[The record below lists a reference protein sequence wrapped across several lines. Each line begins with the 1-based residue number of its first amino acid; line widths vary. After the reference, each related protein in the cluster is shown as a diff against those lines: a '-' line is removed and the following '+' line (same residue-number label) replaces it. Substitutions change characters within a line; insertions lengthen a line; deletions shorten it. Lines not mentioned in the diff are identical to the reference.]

1 MRNQTVLISGASIA
15 GPALAYWLDRYG
27 FRVTVVEKSPAL
39 RPGGQAVDFKG
50 RTQQTVL
57 ERMGVWEEIRQR
69 RTGAFDTVY
78 LDDNGRELAVMTGE
92 FTGGDV
98 EILRGD
104 LTAIL
109 YQRTVG
115 NCEYRFGDSI
125 TALTESADG
134 VRAEFEHGPA
144 QTFDLVIG
152 ADGIHSRVRRLV
164 FGPERDYVHHLGYY
178 YCVAGAPGFGHDARR
193 PERLTARAWNA
204 PGRMAARGGSKGS
217 HLYLFASAEL
227 ERARG
232 DAAVQRRLITERF
245 TGMGGEVPS
254 MLAEL
259 DHLDGFYL
267 DAIAQVRMQGRYTC
281 GRVALVGDAG
291 YGNTLG
297 GFGTGLAVVGAY
309 VLAGEL
315 AVADGDYGAAY
326 ARYDE
331 IMRRYAK
338 IAGNSNAG
346 RFMAP
351 KTAWGIRGRNWLLGS
366 RAFGLMMKYGDKAA
380 NDIDL
385 VDYPTLA
392 GDRHALAQRAIRGR

>member
-1 MRNQTVLISGASIA
+1 VRSKTVLISGASIA

-27 FRVTVVEKSPAL
+27 FRVTVVEKAPAL

-50 RTQQTVL
+50 RTHRTVL
-57 ERMGVWEEIRQR
+57 ERMGVWEKIGRR
-69 RTGAFDTVY
+69 RTGRFDTVY
-78 LDDNGRELAVMTGE
+78 LDDAGRELAVMTGE

-109 YQRTVG
+109 YERTAARA
-115 NCEYRFGDSI
+115 EYRFGDSI
-125 TALTESADG
+125 TALTETADG
-134 VRAEFEHGPA
+134 VRAEFEHGAA

-152 ADGIHSRVRRLV
+152 ADGIHSRVRRLA
-164 FGPERDYVHHLGYY
+164 FGPEREFVHHLGYY
-178 YCVAGAPGFGHDARR
+178 YCVAGAPGFGHDASR
-193 PERLTARAWNA
+193 PERLTAHAWNA

-217 HLYLFASAEL
+217 HLYLFASPEL

-232 DAAVQRRLITERF
+232 EVAAQRRLIGERF
-245 TGMGGEVPS
+245 AGMGGEVPS

-259 DHLDGFYL
+259 EGLDGFYL
-267 DAIAQVRMQGRYTC
+267 DAIAQVQMNGRYTC

-309 VLAGEL
+309 VLSGEL
-315 AVADGDYGAAY
+315 ALADGDHEAAY

-366 RAFGLMMKYGDKAA
+366 RAFGLMMKYGDRAA

-385 VDYPTLA
+385 ADYPALA
-392 GDRHALAQRAIRGR
+392 GVGPERG

>member
-1 MRNQTVLISGASIA
+1 VRNQTVLISGASIA
-15 GPALAYWLDRYG
+15 GPALAYWLDQYG
-27 FRVTVVEKSPAL
+27 FRVTVAEKAPAL

-50 RTQQTVL
+50 RSQRTVL
-57 ERMGVWEEIRQR
+57 ERMGVWDEIQQR
-69 RTGAFDTVY
+69 RTGRFDTMY
-78 LDDNGRELAVMTGE
+78 LDASGRELAVMTGE

-109 YQRTVG
+109 HERTRTR
-115 NCEYRFGDSI
+115 CEYRFGDSI
-125 TALTESADG
+125 AALTETADG
-134 VRAEFEHGPA
+134 VRAEFEHGAA
-144 QTFDLVIG
+144 QTFDLVVG

-164 FGPERDYVHHLGYY
+164 FGPERDFVRHLGYY
-178 YCVAGAPGFGHDARR
+178 YCVAGAPGWGHDARR
-193 PERLTARAWNA
+193 RERLIARAWNA

-217 HLYLFASAEL
+217 HLYLFASGEL
-227 ERARG
+227 AGARG
-232 DAAVQRRLITERF
+232 DVAAQRRLITEKF
-245 TGMGGEVPS
+245 AGMGGEVPS

-259 DHLDGFYL
+259 DRLDDFYL
-267 DAIAQVRMQGRYTC
+267 DAIAQVQMKGRYSS

-315 AVADGDYGAAY
+315 AAADGDHAAGY

-331 IMRRYAK
+331 IMGRYVK
-338 IAGNSNAG
+338 ITGFSNVG

-351 KTAWGIRGRNWLLGS
+351 KTGWGIRGRNWLLGS

-385 VDYPTLA
+385 ADYPTIA
-392 GDRHALAQRAIRGR
+392 GARPARG

>member
-1 MRNQTVLISGASIA
+1 MRDKTVLISGASIA

-27 FRVTVVEKSPAL
+27 FRVTVVEKAPAL

-50 RTQQTVL
+50 RSQRTVL
-57 ERMGVWEEIRQR
+57 ERMGVWDEIQQR
-69 RTGAFDTVY
+69 RTGRFDTVY
-78 LDDNGRELAVMTGE
+78 LDASGRELAVMTGE

-109 YQRTVG
+109 YERTTAR
-115 NCEYRFGDSI
+115 CEYRFGDSI
-125 TALTESADG
+125 AALTETADG
-134 VRAEFEHGPA
+134 VRAEFEHGAA
-144 QTFDLVIG
+144 QTFDLVVG
-152 ADGIHSRVRRLV
+152 ADGIHSRVRRLA
-164 FGPERDYVHHLGYY
+164 FGPERDYVRHLGYY
-178 YCVAGAPGFGHDARR
+178 YCVAGAPGWGHDARR
-193 PERLTARAWNA
+193 RERLIAHAWNA

-217 HLYLFASAEL
+217 QLYLFASGEL
-227 ERARG
+227 AGARG
-232 DAAVQRRLITERF
+232 DVAAQRRLITERF
-245 TGMGGEVPS
+245 SGLGGEVPS

-259 DHLDGFYL
+259 DRLDDFYL
-267 DAIAQVRMQGRYTC
+267 DAIAQVQMKGRYTS

-315 AVADGDYGAAY
+315 ATADGDHAAGY

-331 IMRRYAK
+331 IMGQYVK
-338 IAGNSNAG
+338 TTSFSNVG

-351 KTAWGIRGRNWLLGS
+351 KTGWGIRGRNWLLGS

-380 NDIDL
+380 NDVDL
-385 VDYPTLA
+385 ADYPTLVA
-392 GDRHALAQRAIRGR
+392 DRPDRG

>member
-1 MRNQTVLISGASIA
+1 VRNQTVLISGASIA
-15 GPALAYWLDRYG
+15 GPALAYWLDQYG
-27 FRVTVVEKSPAL
+27 FRVTVIEKAPAL

-50 RTQQTVL
+50 RSQRTVL
-57 ERMGVWEEIRQR
+57 ERMGVWDEIQQR
-69 RTGAFDTVY
+69 RTGRFDTMY
-78 LDDNGRELAVMTGE
+78 LDASGRELAVMTGE

-109 YQRTVG
+109 YERTRTR
-115 NCEYRFGDSI
+115 CEYRFGDSI
-125 TALTESADG
+125 TALTETADG
-134 VRAEFEHGPA
+134 VRAEFEHGAA
-144 QTFDLVIG
+144 QTFDLVVG
-152 ADGIHSRVRRLV
+152 ADGIHSRVRRLA
-164 FGPERDYVHHLGYY
+164 FDPERDYVRHLGYY
-178 YCVAGAPGFGHDARR
+178 YCVAGAPGWGHDARR
-193 PERLTARAWNA
+193 RERLIARAWNA

-217 HLYLFASAEL
+217 HLYLFASGEL
-227 ERARG
+227 AGARG
-232 DAAVQRRLITERF
+232 DVAAQRRLITEKF
-245 TGMGGEVPS
+245 AGMGGEVPS

-259 DHLDGFYL
+259 DRLDDFYL
-267 DAIAQVRMQGRYTC
+267 DAIAQVQMKGRYTS

-315 AVADGDYGAAY
+315 AAADGDHAAGY

-331 IMRRYAK
+331 IMGRYVK
-338 IAGNSNAG
+338 ITGFSNVG

-351 KTAWGIRGRNWLLGS
+351 KTGWGIRGRNRLLGS

-385 VDYPTLA
+385 ADYATLVA
-392 GDRHALAQRAIRGR
+392 DRPGQG

>member
-1 MRNQTVLISGASIA
+1 MRDQTVLISGASIA
-15 GPALAYWLDRYG
+15 GPAVAYWLDRFG
-27 FRVTVVEKSPAL
+27 FRVTVVEKAPAP

-50 RTQQTVL
+50 RTHRAVL
-57 ERMGVWEEIRQR
+57 ERMGVWDEIQAR
-69 RTGAFDTVY
+69 RTGRFDTVY
-78 LDDNGRELAVMTGE
+78 LDDGGRQLAVMTGE

-104 LTAIL
+104 VAAIL
-109 YQRTVG
+109 HERTSAR
-115 NCEYRFGDSI
+115 CEYRFGDSVI
-125 TALTESADG
+125 ALAETADG
-134 VRAEFEHGPA
+134 VRVEFEHAPA

-152 ADGIHSRVRRLV
+152 ADGIHSRVRRLA
-164 FGPERDYVHHLGYY
+164 FGPERDYVRHLGYY

-217 HLYLFASAEL
+217 HLYLFASPEL
-227 ERARG
+227 ADARG
-232 DAAVQRRLITERF
+232 DVAAQRRLIAERF
-245 TGMGGEVPS
+245 SGLGGEVPA

-259 DHLDGFYL
+259 DGLDGFYL
-267 DAIAQVRMQGRYTC
+267 DAIAQVRMNGRYTQ

-297 GFGTGLAVVGAY
+297 GFGTGLAVVGGY

-315 AVADGDYGAAY
+315 ALARGDYAAAY
-326 ARYDE
+326 ARYDQ

-351 KTAWGIRGRNWLLGS
+351 KTALGIRGRNWLLGS
-366 RAFGLMMKYGDKAA
+366 RVFGLMMRYGDKAA

-385 VDYPTLA
+385 ADYP
-392 GDRHALAQRAIRGR
+392 ALVPAAE

>member
-1 MRNQTVLISGASIA
+1 MRGKTVLISGASVA

-27 FRVTVVEKSPAL
+27 FRVTVVEKAPAL

-50 RTQQTVL
+50 RTHRTVL

-69 RTGAFDTVY
+69 RTGRFDTVY
-78 LDDNGRELAVMTGE
+78 LDASGRELAVMTGE

-104 LTAIL
+104 LAAIL
-109 YQRTVG
+109 YERTTAR
-115 NCEYRFGDSI
+115 CEYRFGDSI
-125 TALTESADG
+125 TALTETADG
-134 VRAEFEHGPA
+134 VRAEFEHGTG
-144 QTFDLVIG
+144 QTFDLVVA
-152 ADGIHSRVRRLV
+152 ADGIHSRVRRLT
-164 FGPERDYVHHLGYY
+164 FGPEREYVRHLGYY
-178 YCVAGAPGFGHDARR
+178 YCVAGAPGFGHDAGR

-227 ERARG
+227 DRARG
-232 DAAVQRRLITERF
+232 DGAAQRRLIHEQF
-245 TGMGGEVPS
+245 AAMGGEVPS

-259 DHLDGFYL
+259 ESLDDFYL
-267 DAIAQVRMQGRYTC
+267 DAIAQVQMSGRYTS

-315 AVADGDYGAAY
+315 AVADGDHEAAY
-326 ARYDE
+326 ARYDA

-351 KTAWGIRGRNWLLGS
+351 KTAVGIRGRNWLLGS

-385 VDYPTLA
+385 ADYPTLA
-392 GDRHALAQRAIRGR
+392 GARPEQS

>member
-1 MRNQTVLISGASIA
+1 MRVTTVLISGASIA
-15 GPALAYWLDRYG
+15 APPLASWLDRSG
-27 FRVTVVEKSPAL
+27 FRVTVVEKAPAL

-50 RTQQTVL
+50 RTPRTVL
-57 ERMGVWEEIRQR
+57 ERMGVWDEIRQR
-69 RTGAFDTVY
+69 RTGRFDTVY
-78 LDDNGRELAVMTGE
+78 LDASGRELAVMTGE

-104 LTAIL
+104 LAPIL
-109 YQRTVG
+109 YERTAAR
-115 NCEYRFGDSI
+115 CEYRFGDSI
-125 TALTESADG
+125 TALTETADG
-134 VRAEFEHGPA
+134 VQAEFKHGTA
-144 QTFDLVIG
+144 QTFDLVVA
-152 ADGIHSRVRRLV
+152 ADGIHSRVRRLT
-164 FGPERDYVHHLGYY
+164 FGPEREYVRHLGYY

-227 ERARG
+227 DRAWG
-232 DAAVQRRLITERF
+232 DVAAQRRLIPQQFAGR
-245 TGMGGEVPS
+245 GGEVPS

-259 DHLDGFYL
+259 ESLDDFYL
-267 DAIAQVRMQGRYTC
+267 DAIAQVQMKGRYTS

-315 AVADGDYGAAY
+315 AVADGDHQVAY

-351 KTAWGIRGRNWLLGS
+351 RTAWGIRGRNWLLGS
-366 RAFGLMMKYGDKAA
+366 RAFGLMMKYGDKAT

-385 VDYPTLA
+385 ADYPTLA
-392 GDRHALAQRAIRGR
+392 GARSEQG

>member
-1 MRNQTVLISGASIA
+1 VRSQTVLISGASIA
-15 GPALAYWLDRYG
+15 GPALAYWLDQYG
-27 FRVTVVEKSPAL
+27 FRVTVVEKAPAL

-50 RTQQTVL
+50 RSQRTVL
-57 ERMGVWEEIRQR
+57 ERMGVWDEIQQR
-69 RTGAFDTVY
+69 RTGRFDTVY
-78 LDDNGRELAVMTGE
+78 LDASGRELAVMTGE

-109 YQRTVG
+109 YERTKTR
-115 NCEYRFGDSI
+115 CEYRFGDSI
-125 TALTESADG
+125 AALTETADG
-134 VRAEFEHGPA
+134 VRAEFEHGAA
-144 QTFDLVIG
+144 QTFDLVVG
-152 ADGIHSRVRRLV
+152 ADGIHSRVRRLA
-164 FGPERDYVHHLGYY
+164 FGPERDYVRHLGYY
-178 YCVAGAPGFGHDARR
+178 YCVAGAPGWGHDARR
-193 PERLTARAWNA
+193 RERLIAHAWNA

-217 HLYLFASAEL
+217 QLYLFASGEL
-227 ERARG
+227 AGARG
-232 DAAVQRRLITERF
+232 DVAAQRRLITERF
-245 TGMGGEVPS
+245 SGLGGEVPS

-259 DHLDGFYL
+259 DRLDDFYL
-267 DAIAQVRMQGRYTC
+267 DAIAQVQMKGRYTS

-315 AVADGDYGAAY
+315 ATADGDHAAGY

-331 IMRRYAK
+331 IMGQYVK
-338 IAGNSNAG
+338 TTSFSNVG

-351 KTAWGIRGRNWLLGS
+351 KTGWGIRGRNWLLGS

-380 NDIDL
+380 NDVDL
-385 VDYPTLA
+385 ADYPTLVA
-392 GDRHALAQRAIRGR
+392 DRPDRG

>member
-15 GPALAYWLDRYG
+15 GPALAYWLSRYG
-27 FRVTVVEKSPAL
+27 FHVTVVERAPEL
-39 RPGGQAVDFKG
+39 RPGGQAIDFKG
-50 RTQQTVL
+50 QTHRTVL
-57 ERMGVWEEIRQR
+57 ERMGIWDEIQQRQ
-69 RTGAFDTVY
+69 TGKFDTVY
-78 LDDNGRELAVMTGE
+78 LDDAGRELAIMPGE

-98 EILRGD
+98 EIMRGD
-104 LTAIL
+104 LSAIMYERTAA
-109 YQRTVG
+109 R
-115 NCEYRFGDSI
+115 CEYRFGDSI
-125 TALTESADG
+125 TALTETAGG
-134 VRAEFEHGPA
+134 VQVEFEHGTP

-152 ADGIHSRVRRLV
+152 ADGIHSRVRRLA
-164 FGPERDYVHHLGYY
+164 FGPEQDFVRHLGYY
-178 YCVAGAPGFGHDARR
+178 YCVAGAPGWGHDAARR
-193 PERLTARAWNA
+193 ERLTARAWNA

-217 HLYLFASAEL
+217 HLYLFASPEL
-227 ERARG
+227 DDIRG
-232 DAAVQRRLITERF
+232 DVAAQQRLITGKF
-245 TGMGGEVPS
+245 AGLGGEVPS

-259 DHLDGFYL
+259 GGLDGFYL
-267 DAIAQVRMQGRYTC
+267 DAIAQVEMKGRYTA

-315 AVADGDYGAAY
+315 AMAAGDHTIAF

-351 KTAWGIRGRNWLLGS
+351 RTAGGIRARNWFLGS
-366 RAFGLMMKYGDKAA
+366 RLFGLMMKIGNRAA

-385 VDYPTLA
+385 TDYP
-392 GDRHALAQRAIRGR
+392 ALV

>member
-1 MRNQTVLISGASIA
+1 
-15 GPALAYWLDRYG
+15 
-27 FRVTVVEKSPAL
+27 
-39 RPGGQAVDFKG
+39 
-50 RTQQTVL
+50 
-57 ERMGVWEEIRQR
+57 MGVWEDIRQH
-69 RTGAFDTVY
+69 RTGRFDTVY
-78 LDDNGRELAVMTGE
+78 VDAAGRELAVMTGE

-109 YQRTVG
+109 HERTRTR
-115 NCEYRFGDSI
+115 CEYRFGDSI
-125 TALTESADG
+125 AALTETADG
-134 VRAEFEHGPA
+134 VRAEFEHGAA
-144 QTFDLVIG
+144 QTFDLVVG

-164 FGPERDYVHHLGYY
+164 FGPERDFVRHLGYY
-178 YCVAGAPGFGHDARR
+178 YCVAGAPGWGHDARR
-193 PERLTARAWNA
+193 RERLIARAWNA

-217 HLYLFASAEL
+217 HLYLFASGEL
-227 ERARG
+227 AGARG
-232 DAAVQRRLITERF
+232 DVAAQRRLITEKF
-245 TGMGGEVPS
+245 AGMGGEVPS

-259 DHLDGFYL
+259 DRLDDFYL
-267 DAIAQVRMQGRYTC
+267 DAIAQVQMKGRYSS

-315 AVADGDYGAAY
+315 AAADGDHAAGY

-331 IMRRYAK
+331 IMGRYVK
-338 IAGNSNAG
+338 ITGFSNVG

-351 KTAWGIRGRNWLLGS
+351 KTGWGIRGRNWLLGS

-385 VDYPTLA
+385 ADYPTIA
-392 GDRHALAQRAIRGR
+392 GARPARG

>member
-15 GPALAYWLDRYG
+15 GPALAYWLSRYG
-27 FRVTVVEKSPAL
+27 FHVTVVERAPEL
-39 RPGGQAVDFKG
+39 RPGGQAIDFKG
-50 RTQQTVL
+50 QTHRTVL
-57 ERMGVWEEIRQR
+57 ERMGVWAEIQQRQ
-69 RTGAFDTVY
+69 TGKFDTVY
-78 LDDNGRELAVMTGE
+78 LDDAGRELAIMPGE

-98 EILRGD
+98 EIMRGD
-104 LTAIL
+104 LSAIMYERTAA
-109 YQRTVG
+109 R
-115 NCEYRFGDSI
+115 CEYRFGDSI
-125 TALTESADG
+125 TALTETAGG
-134 VRAEFEHGPA
+134 VQVEFEHGTP

-152 ADGIHSRVRRLV
+152 ADGIHSRVRRLA
-164 FGPERDYVHHLGYY
+164 FGPEQDFVRHLGYY
-178 YCVAGAPGFGHDARR
+178 YCVAGAPGWGHDAARR
-193 PERLTARAWNA
+193 ERLTARAWNA

-217 HLYLFASAEL
+217 HLYLFASPEL
-227 ERARG
+227 DDIRG
-232 DAAVQRRLITERF
+232 DVAAQQRLITGKF
-245 TGMGGEVPS
+245 AGLGGEVPS

-259 DHLDGFYL
+259 GGLDGFYL
-267 DAIAQVRMQGRYTC
+267 DAIAQVEMKGRYTA

-315 AVADGDYGAAY
+315 AMAAGDHTIAF

-351 KTAWGIRGRNWLLGS
+351 RTAGGIRARNWFLGS
-366 RAFGLMMKYGDKAA
+366 RLFGLMMKIGNRAA

-385 VDYPTLA
+385 TDYP
-392 GDRHALAQRAIRGR
+392 ALV

>member
-15 GPALAYWLDRYG
+15 GPALAYWLDQYG
-27 FRVTVVEKSPAL
+27 FRVTVVEKAPAL

-50 RTQQTVL
+50 RSQRTVL
-57 ERMGVWEEIRQR
+57 ERMGVWDEIQQR
-69 RTGAFDTVY
+69 RTGRFDTMY
-78 LDDNGRELAVMTGE
+78 LDADGRELAVMTGE

-109 YQRTVG
+109 YERTRSR
-115 NCEYRFGDSI
+115 CEYRFGDSI
-125 TALTESADG
+125 AALTETADG
-134 VRAEFEHGPA
+134 VRAEFEHGA
-144 QTFDLVIG
+144 ARTFDLVVG

-164 FGPERDYVHHLGYY
+164 FGPERDFVRHLGYY
-178 YCVAGAPGFGHDARR
+178 YCVAGAPGWGHDARR
-193 PERLTARAWNA
+193 RERLIARAWNA

-217 HLYLFASAEL
+217 HLYLFASGEL
-227 ERARG
+227 AGAR
-232 DAAVQRRLITERF
+232 DDVAAQRRLITEKF
-245 TGMGGEVPS
+245 AGMGGEVPS

-259 DHLDGFYL
+259 DRLDDFYL
-267 DAIAQVRMQGRYTC
+267 DSIAQVQMKGRYTS

-315 AVADGDYGAAY
+315 AAADGDHTAGY

-331 IMRRYAK
+331 IMGRYVK
-338 IAGNSNAG
+338 STSFSNVG

-351 KTAWGIRGRNWLLGS
+351 KTGWGIRGRNWLLGS
-366 RAFGLMMKYGDKAA
+366 RAFGLMMKYGDKAV

-385 VDYPTLA
+385 ADYPTIA
-392 GDRHALAQRAIRGR
+392 GARPAHG

>member
-1 MRNQTVLISGASIA
+1 MRSQTVLISGASIA
-15 GPALAYWLDRYG
+15 GPALAYWLDQYG
-27 FRVTVVEKSPAL
+27 FRVTVVEKAPAL

-50 RTQQTVL
+50 RSQRTVL
-57 ERMGVWEEIRQR
+57 ERMGVWDEIQQR
-69 RTGAFDTVY
+69 RTGRFDTVY
-78 LDDNGRELAVMTGE
+78 LDASGRELAVMTGE

-109 YQRTVG
+109 YERTKTR
-115 NCEYRFGDSI
+115 CEYRFGDSI
-125 TALTESADG
+125 AALTETADG
-134 VRAEFEHGPA
+134 VRAEFEHGAA
-144 QTFDLVIG
+144 QTFDLVVG
-152 ADGIHSRVRRLV
+152 ADGIHSRVRRLA
-164 FGPERDYVHHLGYY
+164 FGPERDYVRHLGYY
-178 YCVAGAPGFGHDARR
+178 YCVAGAPGWGHDARR
-193 PERLTARAWNA
+193 RERLIAHAWNA

-217 HLYLFASAEL
+217 QLYLFASGEL
-227 ERARG
+227 AGARG
-232 DAAVQRRLITERF
+232 DVAAQRRLITERF
-245 TGMGGEVPS
+245 SGLGGEVPS

-259 DHLDGFYL
+259 DRLDDFYL
-267 DAIAQVRMQGRYTC
+267 DAIAQVQMKGRYTS

-315 AVADGDYGAAY
+315 ATADGDHAAGY

-331 IMRRYAK
+331 IMGQYVK
-338 IAGNSNAG
+338 TTSFSNVG

-351 KTAWGIRGRNWLLGS
+351 KTGWGIRGRNWLLGS

-380 NDIDL
+380 NDVDL
-385 VDYPTLA
+385 ADYPTLVA
-392 GDRHALAQRAIRGR
+392 DRPDRG